1 MAIRRCTLEMVEGL
15 PHVRVHEFTTDF
27 ALTGDLSHYID
38 VVHMGSYE
46 LYADLLRR
54 IARGEGVVTASQ
66 WPGVEARIKK
76 AVDEFEP

>member
-1 MAIRRCTLEMVEGL
+1 
-15 PHVRVHEFTTDF
+15 
-27 ALTGDLSHYID
+27 
-38 VVHMGSYE
+38 MGSYE